1 MIDKIREIAAEV
13 FELES
18 EQVHDKLRRDEVD
31 LWDSLAQLRL
41 VSTLEAEF
49 GIQLTMT
56 EIESIDGI
64 GRVIELVGAHTG
76 AAR

>member
-13 FELES
+13 FELEPHEVKDS
-18 EQVHDKLRRDEVD
+18 LRREDVD

-49 GIQLTMT
+49 GIQLSMP
-56 EIESIDGI
+56 EIESLDGI
-64 GRVIELVGAHTG
+64 ARVVEVVRLHLAGGR
-76 AAR
+76 